1 MTRPVLHRR
10 GEILTENVLV
20 SELPGLCPSVPF
32 FIVIGAFLG
41 DTFLSFDQIFNAV
54 STNTFTSILLTE
66 EMSFVAKESCWGERC
81 LLFIKAFG
89 PKSTVPEVRRYKF
102 KF

>member
-32 FIVIGAFLG
+32 FIVIAFLG
-41 DTFLSFDQIFNAV
+41 DTFLLLDQIFNTV
-54 STNTFTSILLTE
+54 STNTFTNMLLTE
-66 EMSFVAKESCWGERC
+66 EMSFVGKESCWGERC

-89 PKSTVPEVRRYKF
+89 PKSTVPEV
-102 KF
+102 